1 MNGNVVPSQSRKH
14 RGYKSQSIVAD
25 YLVKNGWPYAQ
36 STGAGRSGTDITGTI
51 GIDWEVKARRDF
63 NPGGAIK
70 QLKERHNGK
79 DLPVAVLRLN
89 GQGEANIGEW
99 PVLLRLEDFVNLLK
113 SAGYHDLMP

>member
-1 MNGNVVPSQSRKH
+1 MPSQSRKH
-14 RGYKSQSIVAD
+14 RGYKSQKILAEF
-25 YLVKNGWPYAQ
+25 LVKHGWIYAE
-36 STGAGRSGTDITGTI
+36 SAGAGRSGTDVTGTI

-63 NPGGAIK
+63 NPSAAIK

-99 PVLLRLEDFVNLLK
+99 PVILRLEDFVNLLK
-113 SAGYHDLMP
+113 EAGYADGSS